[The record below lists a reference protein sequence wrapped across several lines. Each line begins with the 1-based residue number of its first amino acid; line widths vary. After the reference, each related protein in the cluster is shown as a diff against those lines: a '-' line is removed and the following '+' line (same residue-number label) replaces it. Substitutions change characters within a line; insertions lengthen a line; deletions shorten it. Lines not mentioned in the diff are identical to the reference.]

1 MIEPGKLKWLCR
13 RGSLELDLILQK
25 YLTSHYHLATDEE
38 RAHFIELL
46 KLEDSELLKVML
58 EKLHA
63 DL

>member
-25 YLTSHYHLATDEE
+25 YLTSHYNLATDEE
-38 RAHFIELL
+38 RAQFIELL
-46 KLEDSELLKVML
+46 NLEDSELLKVML